1 MAKLTREE
9 YDRLKKKYEMRYN
22 WVAKYKDGYV
32 FVYEQKPVKMEDY
45 WYSSDFKTEVD
56 GIKLDFM
63 SFEDEEPYNIK
74 ELIDEAEEHARDIEI
89 ISNVMVQTIPN
100 PMGFRTLMEGMEQ
113 DLFVVPSFQWVYRW
127 TEEQVEEL
135 AISLV
140 R

>member
-1 MAKLTREE
+1 MAKLTRKE

-74 ELIDEAEEHARDIEI
+74 ELIDEFEEAYFIEVTLSGESVRYSPEDAHSLFTQLAEA
-89 ISNVMVQTIPN
+89 
-100 PMGFRTLMEGMEQ
+100 FK
-113 DLFVVPSFQWVYRW
+113 
-127 TEEQVEEL
+127 
-135 AISLV
+135 
-140 R
+140 